1 MKNYN
6 FEDYIEEQ
14 LWHKRKVFLWGE
26 VNADSVKKAARQI
39 LLLDSID
46 NKEIQLIINSPG
58 GSVYDGMALYDV
70 MQSAKSPISTICM
83 GMALSMGSI
92 LLAAG
97 NAGLRKAYAYS
108 RIMIHQPSSGA
119 QGRLADME
127 RQLDEVLKAKK
138 IGAKLLAHHSG
149 QTVEKILTDFDRDH
163 WMSATEAKEYGLI
176 DEVIA
181 EETLEYVK

>member
-1 MKNYN
+1 MRNYN

-26 VNADSVKKAARQI
+26 VSAESVKKVSRQI

-83 GMALSMGSI
+83 GMAASMGAI
-92 LLAAG
+92 LLNAG
-97 NAGLRKAYAYS
+97 NAGLRKAYPYS

-119 QGRLADME
+119 GGRLADIE
-127 RQLDEVLKAKK
+127 RQLDEVLKAKQ
-138 IGAKLLAHHSG
+138 IGAKLLAYHSG
-149 QTVEKILTDFDRDH
+149 QTVEKILKDYDRDH
-163 WMSATEAKEYGLI
+163 WMSATEAKEYGLV

>member
-1 MKNYN
+1 MSNYN
-6 FEDYIEEQ
+6 FDDYIEEQ

-26 VNADSVKKAARQI
+26 VSTESIKKAVRQM

-46 NKEIQLIINSPG
+46 DKEIQLIINSPG

-70 MQSAKSPISTICM
+70 MQSVKSPISTICM

-97 NAGLRKAYAYS
+97 NKGLRKAYAYS
-108 RIMIHQPSSGA
+108 RIMIHQPSSGT

-127 RQLDEVLKAKK
+127 RQLNEVLTAKE

-149 QTVEKILTDFDRDH
+149 QTFEKIMKDFDRDH
-163 WMSATEAKEYGLI
+163 WLSAAEAKKYGLV

-181 EETLEYVK
+181 EETLEYMK